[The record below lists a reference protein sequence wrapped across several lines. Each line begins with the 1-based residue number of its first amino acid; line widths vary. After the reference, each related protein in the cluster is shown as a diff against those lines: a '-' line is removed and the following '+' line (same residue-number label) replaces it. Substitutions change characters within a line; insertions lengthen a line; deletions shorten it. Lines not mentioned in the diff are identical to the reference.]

1 MDLGWAG
8 AGGVF
13 EGTRQEEVEEL
24 GVGGGLNELEK
35 EFLPGCPRSVSITTA
50 SLNFQSYL
58 LPGVFCGSLL
68 ICIALGGLAIRFP
81 NNISLQFM
89 WVCASHFTRQCY
101 TSQKQFR
108 F

>member
-1 MDLGWAG
+1 MDLVWAG

-13 EGTRQEEVEEL
+13 EGTRQEEAEEL

-58 LPGVFCGSLL
+58 LPGVFCGSLF
-68 ICIALGGLAIRFP
+68 ICIALGGLAISFL
-81 NNISLQFM
+81 NNISLQLM
-89 WVCASHFTRQCY
+89 CVCAPHSTRQCY